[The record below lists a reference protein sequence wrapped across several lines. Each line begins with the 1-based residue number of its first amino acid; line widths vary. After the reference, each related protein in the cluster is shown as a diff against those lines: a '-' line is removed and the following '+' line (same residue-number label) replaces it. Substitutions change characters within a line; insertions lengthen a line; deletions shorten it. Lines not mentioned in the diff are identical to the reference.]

1 MYVKVLKP
9 MSKIKNEKIR
19 VCLSF
24 LVYPFSMATFFW
36 RAFERREDIELFVL
50 GPFTDNHI
58 PWANGMKLPRKY
70 VKVPDLAL
78 PPSLY
83 MPPYSIVKSALPW
96 KPDLLLQI
104 DAGFHFSTKPEA
116 EIVAHIQ
123 TDPHVLKDFYKVPI
137 EYSDYNFCM
146 QDFYR
151 DGNEILLP
159 YAYDP
164 EIHFHEDREKIYDA
178 CLIGLHYEHRNA
190 LVKRLKDRGLNVY
203 YSIGE
208 IYDQYREK
216 YNQSKIA
223 LSWSSKYDLPAR
235 AWEAWGMG
243 LPLVINRVPDLK
255 LFANEGEHYLGFD
268 TVDEA
273 DQQVMTLLTDK
284 KFRDNLAKQGH
295 ENAKSETYDKRI
307 QIILETIG
315 LI

>member
-1 MYVKVLKP
+1 
-9 MSKIKNEKIR
+9 MSKLKI
-19 VCLSF
+19 VISA
-24 LVYPFSMATFFW
+24 LVYPFTMMHFFW
-36 RAFERREDIELFVL
+36 RAFESREDVELFVL
-50 GPFTDNHI
+50 GPYTDNHI
-58 PWANGMKLPRKY
+58 PWNNGMKLPRKY

-83 MPPYSIVKSALPW
+83 MPPYSIVKSAIPW
-96 KPDLLLQI
+96 KPDLWIQI
-104 DAGFHFSTKPEA
+104 DAGFHFSTKPDA
-116 EIVAHIQ
+116 GIVAHIQ
-123 TDPHVLKDFYKVPI
+123 TDPHVLKDFYKVPM

-208 IYDQYREK
+208 VYSEYRQK
-216 YNQSKIA
+216 YNESKIA
-223 LSWSSKYDLPAR
+223 LSWSSLQDLPSR
-235 AWEAWGMG
+235 VFEAWGME
-243 LPLVINRVPDLK
+243 LPLLTNRVPDLK

-268 TVDEA
+268 DIDEA
-273 DQQVMTLLTDK
+273 EQKVITLLSDDK
-284 KFRDNLAKQGH
+284 LRNNLARRGH
-295 ENAKSETYDKRI
+295 DNAKSETWDNRI
-307 QIILETIG
+307 TQILKVCK
-315 LI
+315 LL